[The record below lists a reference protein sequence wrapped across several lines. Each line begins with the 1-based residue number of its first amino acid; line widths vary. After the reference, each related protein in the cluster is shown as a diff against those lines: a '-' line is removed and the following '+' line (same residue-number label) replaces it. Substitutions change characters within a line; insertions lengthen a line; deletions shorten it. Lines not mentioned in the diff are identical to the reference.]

1 VFLAAALLAACAAAP
16 QRPVPQDLLVV
27 ENGTG
32 ERIVLYADGE
42 PIGWLSEGAAAGF
55 RVGESCGPKT
65 LLIAEGASRRW
76 SVTVEGPVWRYRWR
90 VGPRSGERAST
101 RSAVGIGPAA

>member
-1 VFLAAALLAACAAAP
+1 MP
-16 QRPVPQDLLVV
+16 DDLLVV

-32 ERIVLYADGE
+32 ERIVLFADGE

-55 RVGESCGPKT
+55 RVGESCGPRT
-65 LLIAEGASRRW
+65 LLVAEGASRRW

-90 VGPRSGERAST
+90 IGRRSGASSST
-101 RSAVGIGPAA
+101 RSVVGVAHPA